1 LPNNINIIF
10 DQEFFINFVSSYN
23 CPSELVCH
31 LCFEDE
37 NISIKI
43 LSEIN
48 SYLRQ
53 TNSRIKTMENV
64 FTKICNVFSI
74 NDSLTELRLETLF
87 QLNSNEPGIIPL
99 FDYYYNERQTEFVL
113 DILFNLSSVMYQYD
127 AISEYFIKNK
137 LKIQWIYGYFID
149 LKEEGFLNDVYNKV
163 NSYHPE
169 FIQII
174 EEGLIN
180 RLNFI
185 PAEPDNNING
195 QNQNDFMDDD
205 DDGFSLM

>member
-1 LPNNINIIF
+1 
-10 DQEFFINFVSSYN
+10 
-23 CPSELVCH
+23 
-31 LCFEDE
+31 
-37 NISIKI
+37 
-43 LSEIN
+43 
-48 SYLRQ
+48 
-53 TNSRIKTMENV
+53 
-64 FTKICNVFSI
+64 
-74 NDSLTELRLETLF
+74 
-87 QLNSNEPGIIPL
+87 
-99 FDYYYNERQTEFVL
+99 
-113 DILFNLSSVMYQYD
+113 MYQYD

-185 PAEPDNNING
+185 PAEPDNNLNG
-195 QNQNDFMDDD
+195 QNQNDFMYDD
-205 DDGFSLM
+205 DDGFSIM

>member
-1 LPNNINIIF
+1 
-10 DQEFFINFVSSYN
+10 
-23 CPSELVCH
+23 
-31 LCFEDE
+31 
-37 NISIKI
+37 
-43 LSEIN
+43 
-48 SYLRQ
+48 
-53 TNSRIKTMENV
+53 MENV

-185 PAEPDNNING
+185 PAEPDNNLNG

-205 DDGFSLM
+205 DDGFNIM